1 LAKDCQTVIPGNSP
15 TGWQK
20 TGLEWVARLN
30 GGRDVVLALDLTE
43 SVGLNDEGRTRLRQI
58 VEKSLQSGDSVY
70 IVPFASSINPFN
82 PQENPLS
89 SQKAILYQNKKED
102 TERILQVI
110 PFQSDKRLQNTDIQQ
125 AELFI
130 YRELAKL
137 NQTRL
142 KNNQSIQEQSII
154 WLTDAPLF
162 TQAGIPS
169 SIWVET
175 PANSPF
181 RNINSPE
188 NQERQC
194 WIDWI
199 KGLPSQERS
208 QPIPTQ
214 NNQTYNLTVVDIPPS
229 IQEFC
234 TPTPGGKQT
243 CLVPSYL
250 LGKLWLP
257 ILGLIVLLG
266 ASLFGLN
273 YFRLLQ
279 KRWIV
284 KVKSPRDD
292 EFKTLFL
299 KANQKIIIGD
309 SEGMNTLYAPGDEL
323 RGYLKRQGNDLYLEP
338 ARNSPPIFYKG
349 RELNKKEKMTSN
361 RIRLNC
367 PDNKERDFE
376 IEININK

>member
-1 LAKDCQTVIPGNSP
+1 MAKDCQTVIPGTFP

-58 VEKSLQSGDSVY
+58 VEKSLQPGDSVY
-70 IVPFASSINPFN
+70 IVPFASSINPLN
-82 PQENPLS
+82 TQENPLS
-89 SQKAILYQNKKED
+89 NEKSIVYKNKKED
-102 TERILQVI
+102 TERILQII
-110 PFQSDKRLQNTDIQQ
+110 PFQSDERLQNTDIQQ

-130 YRELAKL
+130 YQELAKL
-137 NQTRL
+137 NQNRL
-142 KNNQSIQEQSII
+142 KNNQPIQEQSII

-169 SIWVET
+169 NVWIET
-175 PANSPF
+175 PADSPF
-181 RNINSPE
+181 RDTNTPE
-188 NQERQC
+188 SQERQC
-194 WIDWI
+194 WIDWV
-199 KGLPSQERS
+199 KKLPGKERS

-214 NNQTYNLTVVDIPPS
+214 NNQTYNLTVVDLPPS

-250 LGKLWLP
+250 FNQLWLP
-257 ILGLIVLLG
+257 VLGLILFTG

-279 KRWIV
+279 KKWTI
-284 KVKSPRDD
+284 KVKSPKDD
-292 EFKTLFL
+292 ELKTLYL
-299 KANQKIIIGD
+299 KNNQKITIGEL
-309 SEGMNTLYAPGDEL
+309 EGLNTIYSPGDEI
-323 RGYLKRQGNDLYLEP
+323 RGYIKRKGNSLYLEP
-338 ARNSPPIFYKG
+338 AKNAEPIFYKG
-349 RELNKKEKMTSN
+349 RELQKTEKIITN

-367 PDNKERDFE
+367 PDNRARDFE
-376 IEININK
+376 TEINIIK

>member
-1 LAKDCQTVIPGNSP
+1 MSKDCQTVIPGTTP

-43 SVGLNDEGRTRLRQI
+43 SVGLNDEGRIRLRQI
-58 VEKSLQSGDSVY
+58 VEKSLQPGDSVY
-70 IVPFASSINPFN
+70 IVPFASSVNPLNFK
-82 PQENPLS
+82 ENPLTS
-89 SQKAILYQNKKED
+89 AKSILYKNKKED

-142 KNNQSIQEQSII
+142 KNNQPIQEQSII

-162 TQAGIPS
+162 TKEGIS
-169 SIWVET
+169 SDVWIET

-181 RNINSPE
+181 RNANSTE
-188 NQERQC
+188 SQERQC
-194 WIDWI
+194 WIDWV
-199 KGLPSQERS
+199 KGLPGEERS

-214 NNQTYNLTVVDIPPS
+214 NNQTYNLTVVDLPPS
-229 IQEFC
+229 VQEFC

-243 CLVPSYL
+243 CLIPSYL
-250 LGKLWLP
+250 LSQLWLP
-257 ILGLIVLLG
+257 VLGLILFIG
-266 ASLFGLN
+266 AGLFGFN
-273 YFRLLQ
+273 YLRLLQ
-279 KRWIV
+279 KKWTI

-292 EFKTLFL
+292 EVKILSL
-299 KANQKIIIGD
+299 KANQKILIGD
-309 SEGMNTLYAPGDEL
+309 NDEMNNLYAPGDEI
-323 RGYLKRQGNDLYLEP
+323 RGYLKRQGNHLYLEP
-338 ARNSPPIFYKG
+338 AKNALPIFYRGK
-349 RELNKKEKMTSN
+349 ELNKKEKITTN

-367 PDNKERDFE
+367 PDYKERDFE